1 MSSSRMVRLLLAPAL
16 VFTGALAAMPP
27 ASAAPYG
34 VTASVVPVAVKRQI
48 AKSYNTVFDLANAS
62 KAKKLTDIQDGA
74 TLRKAL
80 TTVLSFSL
88 ATSATGATVS
98 RATFLS
104 TTQCQAVNV
113 TPPPCARVVYS
124 ILGPNGQILIA
135 NSNGYA
141 IHTNSRWLVA
151 KTTICGLFGLFYQAE
166 GDTNPVP
173 GCPS

>member
-1 MSSSRMVRLLLAPAL
+1 MSSSKMVRLLLTPAL
-16 VFTGALAAMPP
+16 VTGALIVLIPT
-27 ASAAPYG
+27 ASATPYG
-34 VTASVVPVAVKRQI
+34 VKTIVVPVAVKHQI
-48 AKSYNTVFDLANAS
+48 AKSYNTVFDLANGS
-62 KAKKLTDIQDGA
+62 KAKKLADIQDGA
-74 TLRKAL
+74 TLREAL
-80 TTVLSFSL
+80 TGVLSFSL
-88 ATSATGATVS
+88 AASATGATVS
-98 RATFLS
+98 MAIQLS
-104 TTQCQAVNV
+104 TTQCHAAKV
-113 TPPPCARVVYS
+113 TPPCARVVYS